1 MKQSAKLLEVK
12 PLRDIS
18 REPKVKNRSDRGEKT
33 HTIALVPAD
42 YVPILWKDV
51 EIQLRKAVARSK
63 GRWSMESL
71 YQSIVTGHQ
80 HLWVAFNTDKEID
93 GVGTTELVN
102 YPHKRM
108 LCIQFLG
115 CKNFNDWVWDMVDKY
130 NDWAKD
136 NHCSGIEATAREGF
150 WKWLKQDGYEKSY
163 VVYEKRID

>member
-51 EIQLRKAVARSK
+51 EFQLRKAVARSK

-80 HLWVAFNTDKEID
+80 HLWVAFNTCLLYTSPSPRDVE
-93 GVGTTELVN
+93 ES
-102 YPHKRM
+102 RM
-108 LCIQFLG
+108 PSS
-115 CKNFNDWVWDMVDKY
+115 
-130 NDWAKD
+130 A
-136 NHCSGIEATAREGF
+136 
-150 WKWLKQDGYEKSY
+150 
-163 VVYEKRID
+163 